1 MRHVEHLKGDGG
13 ALRGRRTNGSLRLLA
28 AMILGSLLPLA
39 VANPALAQQAPPS
52 AELKRV
58 IGRVEILR
66 KGQTQWVPAVIGAR
80 LVEGDDIR
88 AFSGAQAELALPDT
102 STVQLAENS
111 RLLLTKLEYDPQNQT
126 RLVLLHLVVGKVRA
140 AIAQTAITLVRARQS
155 NFAISTPTA
164 VAAARGT
171 IVWVGAIPDPSVPGG
186 IRTLVAVE
194 PEPGLRFQPRIE
206 CITVATTQPKRQMV
220 LAGYSTTDCGPT
232 AAIPPQFLTLSN
244 PATAGTPLLNAPV
257 SVPGNIEQL
266 VTSIGTLEAGAP
278 VSFSTTGA
286 PAGFGSPSSFGVD
299 AAVNQQNQNQNN
311 QGNGQQCASAGGN
324 QQNCQ
329 NQQ

>member
-1 MRHVEHLKGDGG
+1 MRGRWTDGSWRLVAAAALG
-13 ALRGRRTNGSLRLLA
+13 ALLSLAL
-28 AMILGSLLPLA
+28 
-39 VANPALAQQAPPS
+39 VNPAPAQPAPPS

-66 KGQTQWVPAVIGAR
+66 KGQTQWIPAVIGAR

-88 AFSGAQAELALPDT
+88 AFSGAQAELGMPDT

-111 RLLLTKLEYDPQNQT
+111 RLLMTKLEYDAQQQS

-155 NFAISTPTA
+155 NFGISTPTA

-171 IVWVGAIPDPSVPGG
+171 IVWVYTDGT
-186 IRTLVAVE
+186 RTLVAVE
-194 PEPGLRFQPRIE
+194 PEPGLRIQPRIE
-206 CITVATTQPKRQMV
+206 CITVARTQATKRQMV
-220 LAGYSTTDCGPT
+220 LAGYATTDCGPT
-232 AAIPPQFLTLSN
+232 VATPPQFLSLSN

-266 VTSIGTLEAGAP
+266 VTGIGGPVTGAP
-278 VSFSTTGA
+278 VSFDTTGT
-286 PAGFGSPSSFGVD
+286 PSGISTPTSFGVD
-299 AAVNQQNQNQNN
+299 AVVNQQ
-311 QGNGQQCASAGGN
+311 QGQVSNPPPTSLSAPSE
-324 QQNCQ
+324 
-329 NQQ
+329 

>member
-1 MRHVEHLKGDGG
+1 M
-13 ALRGRRTNGSLRLLA
+13 RGRRPNQSLRLVA
-28 AMILGSLLPLA
+28 AMVLGVLLALPLA
-39 VANPALAQQAPPS
+39 NSALAQQAPAS

-111 RLLLTKLEYDPQNQT
+111 RLLMTKIEYDQQNQS

-140 AIAQTAITLVRARQS
+140 AIAQSAITLVRARQS

-171 IVWVGAIPDPSVPGG
+171 IVWIGVILDPSSPTGT
-186 IRTLVAVE
+186 RTLIAVE
-194 PEPGLRFQPRIE
+194 PEPNLRFVPRIE
-206 CITVATTQPKRQMV
+206 CITVATTQAPKRQMV
-220 LAGYSTTDCGPT
+220 LAGFYTTDCGAT
-232 AAIPPQFLTLSN
+232 ATTPPQFMTLSN
-244 PATAGTPLLNAPV
+244 PATAGTPLLNAAV

-266 VTSIGTLEAGAP
+266 VTGIGDLQAGAP
-278 VSFSTTGA
+278 VSFSAFGA
-286 PAGFGSPSSFGVD
+286 PFGFGSPSTFGVD
-299 AAVNQQNQNQNN
+299 AAINQA
-311 QGNGQQCASAGGN
+311 QGQVSNPQQATPFAPPPP
-324 QQNCQ
+324 Q
-329 NQQ
+329 

>member
-1 MRHVEHLKGDGG
+1 MPHVEHLKGEGE

-39 VANPALAQQAPPS
+39 LANAVLAQQAPPS

-111 RLLLTKLEYDPQNQT
+111 RLLLTKLEYDPQNQS

-171 IVWVGAIPDPSVPGG
+171 IVWISFDGK
-186 IRTLVAVE
+186 TLVAVE
-194 PEPGLRFQPRIE
+194 PEPGLRIQPKIE
-206 CITVATTQPKRQMV
+206 CITVATTQSTKRQMV
-220 LAGYSTTDCGPT
+220 LAGYATTDC
-232 AAIPPQFLTLSN
+232 APPVVAPAQVFSMSN
-244 PATAGTPLLNAPV
+244 PATAGTPLLNATV

-266 VTSIGTLEAGAP
+266 VTGIGDLQAGAP
-278 VSFSTTGA
+278 VSFSTSGT
-286 PAGFGSPSSFGVD
+286 PFGFGSPSTFGVD
-299 AAVNQQNQNQNN
+299 AAINQA
-311 QGNGQQCASAGGN
+311 QGLVSSPPSVSPITP
-324 QQNCQ
+324 
-329 NQQ
+329 